1 MRDLWRRVNS
11 KQPCRICG
19 KPDWCRISGDG
30 QWAVCRRLD
39 TGDGHRKVDKV
50 GVEYWVYHLHGNQA
64 PTPMP
69 LIPLSRAPAERAP
82 DEVLDLFYRA
92 LLQFLSLSAQHRAQ
106 LTHRGLQEEDI
117 SFRQYRSLPR
127 HGRAAL
133 ANRLVELFGETICAH
148 IPGLYIHKEIQ
159 RRWWSLA
166 GAPGLVIPVRNVS
179 GQIIALTVR
188 SDDPETPSRYSAIS
202 STKYHGPS
210 PGAPIHI
217 PLMTSEAT
225 SVIRLTEG
233 VLKADIATTL
243 SGLHTIGLPG
253 VSMWASALPFLG
265 TLPRPVIRLA
275 FDMDASR
282 NLQVAMALRQT
293 ARRLRAEGMA
303 VQLEVWDE
311 ADGKGIDDLLA
322 TGQTPTVL
330 TGAAMI
336 DELNQMIRS
345 ATLVDPLQI
354 ARRWEGKRQ
363 RYIQRLRLPLAA
375 VEVAHGNG

>member
-1 MRDLWRRVNS
+1 MRDLWRRVNR
-11 KQPCRICG
+11 KQPCPICG
-19 KPDWCRISGDG
+19 KPDWCRISADG
-30 QWAVCRRLD
+30 QWAICRRLD
-39 TGDGHRKVDKV
+39 TGEGHRKVDKV
-50 GVEYWVYHLHGNQA
+50 GVDYWVYHFHGDQT
-64 PTPMP
+64 PTLMP
-69 LIPLSRAPAERAP
+69 LIPPSKAPAERAP
-82 DEVLDLFYRA
+82 DGVLDQVYRA
-92 LLQFLSLSAQHRAQ
+92 LLQSLSLSPQHKAQ
-106 LTHRGLQEEDI
+106 LTHRGLCDRDI
-117 SFRQYRSLPR
+117 AFRQYRSLPR
-127 HGRAAL
+127 QGRAAL
-133 ANRLVELFGETICAH
+133 AKRLVEEFGETICTR
-148 IPGLYIHKEIQ
+148 IPGLYIHEENQ
-159 RRWWSLA
+159 PRWWSLA
-166 GAPGLVIPVRNVS
+166 GAPGLVIPVRNAA

-188 SDDPETPSRYSAIS
+188 RDDPEAPSRYSAIS

-243 SGLHTIGLPG
+243 SGLHAIGLPG
-253 VSMWASALPFLG
+253 VSMWASALPFLK
-265 TLPRPVIRLA
+265 TLPHPVIRLA

-322 TGQTPTVL
+322 AGQTPTAL

-336 DELNQMIRS
+336 DELNQIIRS
-345 ATLVDPLQI
+345 ARLVDPLQI
-354 ARRWEGKRQ
+354 ARRWAGKQQ
-363 RYIQRLRLPLAA
+363 RYMQRLRLPIAA
-375 VEVAHGNG
+375 VEVAHGND